1 MRRLLKQGI
10 AWTLSTAAAGTLSW
24 WGVHT
29 VMAATAYPPPSPIA
43 LTDAQVEEKGQGTP
57 EPVST
62 HLAGGPGWT
71 AGPSPTGA
79 GDEPAGKSSPD
90 PTRSAGADPTPTR
103 TGASASGQP
112 GGGGA
117 TGGPQGGAGD
127 GSSGTAGEVKGYT
140 VDGGRVTFDMKRD
153 HAELVS
159 ATPSAGW
166 RMQVW
171 EHPLWIRVTFTDGDR
186 EISVFCSWH
195 EHPPL
200 VEIEGQ

>member
-10 AWTLSTAAAGTLSW
+10 AWTLSTAAAGMLSW

-43 LTDAQVEEKGQGTP
+43 LTDTRVEEEKRREDSGP
-57 EPVST
+57 AST
-62 HLAGGPGWT
+62 HRPDAGRAT
-71 AGPSPTGA
+71 ARPTPSGGSGEAVEKPSPSPT
-79 GDEPAGKSSPD
+79 P
-90 PTRSAGADPTPTR
+90 SAGADPAPTR
-103 TGASASGQP
+103 
-112 GGGGA
+112 GGA
-117 TGGPQGGAGD
+117 TPSREPGGTAGGPGDRPAAG
-127 GSSGTAGEVKGYT
+127 AGEVKGYA

-153 HAELVS
+153 YAELVS
-159 ATPSAGW
+159 AVPDAGW

-171 EHPLWIRVTFTDGDR
+171 KHPLWIRVTFTEGDR

>member
-10 AWTLSTAAAGTLSW
+10 AWTLSTAAAGMLSW

-43 LTDAQVEEKGQGTP
+43 LTDTRVEEEKRREDSGPASTHRPDAGRATARPTP
-57 EPVST
+57 SGGSGEPVEKPS
-62 HLAGGPGWT
+62 
-71 AGPSPTGA
+71 PSPT
-79 GDEPAGKSSPD
+79 P
-90 PTRSAGADPTPTR
+90 SAGADPAPTR
-103 TGASASGQP
+103 
-112 GGGGA
+112 GGA
-117 TGGPQGGAGD
+117 TPSREPGGTAGGPGDRPAAG
-127 GSSGTAGEVKGYT
+127 AGEVKGYA

-153 HAELVS
+153 YAELVS
-159 ATPSAGW
+159 AVPDAGW

-171 EHPLWIRVTFTDGDR
+171 KHPLWIRVTFTEGDR

>member
-10 AWTLSTAAAGTLSW
+10 AWTLSTAAAGMVSW

-29 VMAATAYPPPSPIA
+29 VMAATAYPSPSPIA
-43 LTDAQVEEKGQGTP
+43 LTETQVEEKRREDSGP
-57 EPVST
+57 AST
-62 HLAGGPGWT
+62 RRPDAGRAT
-71 AGPSPTGA
+71 ARPTPTG
-79 GDEPAGKSSPD
+79 GSDEPAEKPSPG
-90 PTRSAGADPTPTR
+90 PTPSIGADPTPTR
-103 TGASASGQP
+103 GAASPSPEPDGAA
-112 GGGGA
+112 GGS
-117 TGGPQGGAGD
+117 GD
-127 GSSGTAGEVKGYT
+127 RPTEGTGEVKGYA

-153 HAELVS
+153 YAELVS
-159 ATPSAGW
+159 AAPNAGW

-171 EHPLWIRVTFTDGDR
+171 KHPLWIRVTFTQGDR